1 MPDYLFR
8 RCEGRHYSQAL
19 YEISLDLFAL
29 VQHWSPP
36 ASGIDRGRLFE
47 GLLYRYAKARQ
58 LPLSEQ
64 AGSRTVR
71 GARSASGF
79 MHENDAV
86 LAFPEF
92 TVHCE
97 LKHLSGELSKNELL
111 VFNQK
116 GLDYLLAEGRTL
128 RRLPFY
134 RVILSGGLVSPAA
147 RRFAAQWGILVIEP
161 DRLPFL
167 LLHDLSGSILPS
179 LRNVQPEDQDEI
191 WDEVPRLVTPL
202 QERLSRIGRLILNGE
217 ECVLGEYRLNWAIDH
232 AQRVI
237 GDYYWDALDEH
248 DPQWLEDRFESVAQT
263 CRLDDYRRCDDC
275 IP

>member
-1 MPDYLFR
+1 MPDSLFYR
-8 RCEGRHYSQAL
+8 REERHFPQAL
-19 YEISLDLFAL
+19 YSLALDLFAL
-29 VQHWSPP
+29 VQYWQPTAHG
-36 ASGIDRGRLFE
+36 AERGRLFE
-47 GLLYRYAKARQ
+47 KLLYRYSKSRQ

-71 GARSASGF
+71 GVRSASGF

-92 TVHCE
+92 TVHFE
-97 LKHLSGELSKNELL
+97 LKHLSEELSKNELL

-134 RVILSGGLVSPAA
+134 RIILSGGLVSPAA
-147 RRFAAQWGILVIEP
+147 RRFAIQWGILIVEP

-167 LLHDLSGSILPS
+167 LLHELCGKVLPPLREVS
-179 LRNVQPEDQDEI
+179 LQAQDEL
-191 WDEVPRLVTPL
+191 WDEVPRLVTSL
-202 QERLSRIGRLILNGE
+202 QARLSRMCRLVHEGE
-217 ECVLGEYRLNWAIDH
+217 ECVIGDFRLNWAIDH

-237 GDYYWDALDEH
+237 GDHYWSALDEH
-248 DPQWLEDRFESVAQT
+248 NPYWLEERFEQVEAA
-263 CRLDDYRRCDDC
+263 CGL
-275 IP
+275 

>member
-1 MPDYLFR
+1 MPDSLFYR
-8 RCEGRHYSQAL
+8 REERHFPQAL
-19 YEISLDLFAL
+19 YSLALDLFAL
-29 VQHWSPP
+29 VQYWQPTAHG
-36 ASGIDRGRLFE
+36 AERGRLFE
-47 GLLYRYAKARQ
+47 KLLYRYSKSRQ

-71 GARSASGF
+71 GVRSASGF

-92 TVHCE
+92 TVHFE
-97 LKHLSGELSKNELL
+97 LKHLSEELSKNELL

-134 RVILSGGLVSPAA
+134 RIILSGGLVSPAA
-147 RRFAAQWGILVIEP
+147 RRFAIQWGILIVEP

-167 LLHDLSGSILPS
+167 LLHELCVKVLPPLREVS
-179 LRNVQPEDQDEI
+179 LQAQDEL
-191 WDEVPRLVTPL
+191 WDEVPRLVTSL
-202 QERLSRIGRLILNGE
+202 QARLSRMCRLVHEGE
-217 ECVLGEYRLNWAIDH
+217 ECVIGDFRLNWAIDH

-237 GDYYWDALDEH
+237 GDHYWSALDEH
-248 DPQWLEDRFESVAQT
+248 NPYWLEERFEQVEAA
-263 CRLDDYRRCDDC
+263 CGL
-275 IP
+275 